1 MKALVKKLINSFG
14 YDLTKIQD
22 ISSTDF
28 TPHSRVKL
36 NSGRQIIDLESLAQ
50 ISLSIPGMISPHS
63 GQMLYSLCY
72 MQQLQGDVV
81 EIGSWQGRST
91 SFLARAVK
99 NSENG
104 VFYAIDHFK
113 GNTGKEHFYRV
124 GKEDLSDLKTGFI
137 SNMERLGLSDAVQL
151 LDMPNDQAVQS
162 LQNTR
167 IRFLFIDGDHSK
179 EGVEKDIRL
188 FFPLLLEGAI
198 IVFDDFSVNFPGLL
212 VAVESLLVAL
222 ERERER
228 ERERECA

>member
-198 IVFDDFSVNFPGLL
+198 IVFDDFSENFPGLL
-212 VAVESLLVAL
+212 VAVDSLLDAL

-228 ERERECA
+228 ECA